1 MKDFIK
7 NFIKSGLKAAGF
19 GPLILVIFYYIY
31 SFTINFHTISIQNVN
46 KNILSSLLLA
56 FIAGGISAV
65 FKVEKISLG
74 LATLIDAIVIY
85 IDYLLFYV
93 FNNWIELQLI
103 PFLVFTALYIIGY
116 VIIWFCIYHQVKIQ
130 VKQLNNKL

>member
-1 MKDFIK
+1 M
-7 NFIKSGLKAAGF
+7 
-19 GPLILVIFYYIY
+19 
-31 SFTINFHTISIQNVN
+31 
-46 KNILSSLLLA
+46 
-56 FIAGGISAV
+56 
-65 FKVEKISLG
+65 
-74 LATLIDAIVIY
+74 IDAIVIY